1 MLAPLVLNGALY
13 DSELK
18 GFFLFVISLALS
30 RFYIVLTAGQ
40 REQQGAVMLPSLWF
54 EQCIL
59 TFSNHSAGR
68 QAGNWAEMGGA
79 CRATADPLLNHRRQK
94 YFNAVDLEK
103 GQNLDYLAWAS
114 ILTAATMN
122 YED

>member
-1 MLAPLVLNGALY
+1 
-13 DSELK
+13 
-18 GFFLFVISLALS
+18 
-30 RFYIVLTAGQ
+30 
-40 REQQGAVMLPSLWF
+40 
-54 EQCIL
+54 
-59 TFSNHSAGR
+59 
-68 QAGNWAEMGGA
+68 MGGA

>member
-1 MLAPLVLNGALY
+1 MRTTRGNNAAFCLIWTVHFDILQPL
-13 DSELK
+13 
-18 GFFLFVISLALS
+18 
-30 RFYIVLTAGQ
+30 
-40 REQQGAVMLPSLWF
+40 
-54 EQCIL
+54 CC
-59 TFSNHSAGR
+59 
-68 QAGNWAEMGGA
+68 NWAEMGGA

-122 YED
+122 YEN